1 MGLSAAMDRRLDTH
15 SGGECTPTL
24 TGDTVPGS
32 ALRLVNVGI
41 SRIAKAFRL
50 HLRPRDSSPR
60 SFDQWL
66 AELGEVVDDAD
77 WRHELYLTTCEI
89 NGWPL
94 PVEADDPAPAVL
106 VAEPAPTIADDGM
119 DIEQDDLALDDAP
132 TVATLSR
139 VSMPTRQQL
148 EVQEAAE
155 RFVAWVRECGRCGT
169 YLDRDFSDLCAEFF
183 EAEELEPIADNVLR
197 PVLLELTDDVLKS
210 RTDRGTG
217 KGKRKRHYRWTILEP
232 ETAETVTPWD
242 ELPMLGRRAA

>member
-41 SRIAKAFRL
+41 SRIARAFRL
-50 HLRPRDSSPR
+50 HLRPRDASVA

-66 AELGEVVDDAD
+66 ADLGEVVDDVD
-77 WRHELYLTTCEI
+77 WRHELYLSTCEI
-89 NGWPL
+89 NGWAVPPL
-94 PVEADDPAPAVL
+94 AMAPAPAL
-106 VAEPAPTIADDGM
+106 ASDDADPSGLD
-119 DIEQDDLALDDAP
+119 QDEMALDDAP

-148 EVQEAAE
+148 EAQEAAE

-232 ETAETVTPWD
+232 ETVETVAPWD
-242 ELPMLGRRAA
+242 ELPMLNRRAA